1 MDEENIS
8 WLAGESSTKKIVQ
21 KQVILFDLLQKLTW
35 NRYQKLHLIRQ
46 AKTHILLIH
55 DLK

>member
-8 WLAGESSTKKIVQ
+8 WLTGDSSIKKIVQ
-21 KQVILFDLLQKLTW
+21 KQVILFKLLQKLIW
-35 NRYQKLHLIRQ
+35 NPYQKLHLIRQ

>member
-1 MDEENIS
+1 MDKRIF
-8 WLAGESSTKKIVQ
+8 LRLTGVSSTKKIVQ
-21 KQVILFDLLQKLTW
+21 KQVILFNLLQKLKW
-35 NRYQKLHLIRQ
+35 NPYQKLHLIRQ

>member
-1 MDEENIS
+1 MKRIFLGLTDV
-8 WLAGESSTKKIVQ
+8 SSTKKIVQ
-21 KQVILFDLLQKLTW
+21 KQVILFNLLQKLTW
-35 NRYQKLHLIRQ
+35 NPYQKLHLIRQ

>member
-21 KQVILFDLLQKLTW
+21 KEVILFNLPQKLKW
-35 NRYQKLHLIRQ
+35 NPYQKLHLIRQ

-55 DLK
+55 NLK